1 LICSCLTSYRSL
13 SQPAAVMHLLS
24 HLYTQRSFSLWKEHT
39 EWFSDTVTTAFAS
52 LPSTF
57 TATETRNAFLA
68 QYQDKN
74 LCQSAYRHVALLDN
88 SYRRLYSFIPREVS
102 EAKSLSCDPLPPNT
116 RVSEYDA
123 AFFSDVEQLWS
134 GRRTRR
140 QRAMDERRLAQ
151 MIPDGVFRRQLQA
164 FFDAQPNLA
173 ARFPGGILQF
183 AQAVGQLPPDALEDM
198 MLVEAMNQ
206 GQGLVFG
213 GDMPQGGMPGGFGNE
228 AMFDPAVED
237 PPEMLDAELESGE
250 EDELDEDEEDVSV
263 SLFPSPA
270 LLGVDHCFV

>member
-1 LICSCLTSYRSL
+1 
-13 SQPAAVMHLLS
+13 
-24 HLYTQRSFSLWKEHT
+24 
-39 EWFSDTVTTAFAS
+39 
-52 LPSTF
+52 
-57 TATETRNAFLA
+57 
-68 QYQDKN
+68 
-74 LCQSAYRHVALLDN
+74 
-88 SYRRLYSFIPREVS
+88 
-102 EAKSLSCDPLPPNT
+102 
-116 RVSEYDA
+116 
-123 AFFSDVEQLWS
+123 
-134 GRRTRR
+134 
-140 QRAMDERRLAQ
+140 MDERRLAQ